1 MTNEAGSH
9 WEPQPAGAAWIAAQL
24 QEFRLQHPDVIPFE
38 LLLKERTG
46 TRIVDWIDHLHVTS
60 IAGIEAAGF
69 VQAADGWY
77 EHPGALLPVVKLAA
91 RPRMMLRVDSVID
104 FAAAN
109 LFRFQIEVHGSPGD
123 IRREA
128 LFRNEIATVD
138 FGVIER
144 NGCSIRCDVPP
155 VTDRTNVEIQS
166 VGEMLRLRQRKFATI
181 SDAFEST
188 ERLIQNAVDR
198 VGRNVACHLYFE
210 AERNYWQARNRAGQ
224 IQYMRQASIGVG
236 WGNHDHHTYRSS
248 RICFSRLIGL
258 LEQLGFEC
266 RERFYAGREA
276 GWGAQVIE
284 QPTCGIVIFADVDL
298 SADEIAGDFSHH
310 PLSSRSSLGTIGLW
324 CALHGEAL
332 FEAGLHHL
340 ECQFDFNGARQQLEA
355 FGVHCMKPFTDF
367 PFLRQCFTEGERWNV
382 DPDRITAAERM
393 GWITS
398 DQASRFT
405 REGAIGSHLEIL
417 ERNDGYRG
425 FNQTGINEI
434 IRNTDPRFNPER
446 SGASPMALTLR
457 LK

>member
-1 MTNEAGSH
+1 MANEAGSH

-24 QEFRLQHPDVIPFE
+24 DEFRRLHPDVMPFE
-38 LLLKERTG
+38 LLLKAQTG
-46 TRIVDWIDHLHVTS
+46 TRLADWIDHLHVASLT
-60 IAGIEAAGF
+60 GIEAAGF

-77 EHPGALLPVVKLAA
+77 EHPGALLPVVRRAV
-91 RPRMMLRVDSVID
+91 RPRMMLRVDCVSD
-104 FAAAN
+104 FAVAN
-109 LFRFQIEVHGSPGD
+109 LQRFQLDVHGSPGD

-128 LFRNEIATVD
+128 LFHNTTSAVD

-144 NGCSIRCDVPP
+144 NGCSIRCKVQP
-155 VTDRTNVEIQS
+155 VTDRQNVETQT
-166 VGEMLRLRQRKFATI
+166 VREMLRLRQRKFPTI
-181 SDAFEST
+181 SEAFESI
-188 ERLIQNAVDR
+188 EHMIRQAVDR
-198 VGRNVACHLYFE
+198 VGRNVACHLFFE
-210 AERNYWQARNRAGQ
+210 AERDYWQARNRAGQ
-224 IQYMRQASIGVG
+224 VQSMRQASIGVG

-248 RICFSRLIGL
+248 RICFSRLIAF
-258 LEQLGFEC
+258 LELLGFEC
-266 RERFYAGREA
+266 RERFYAGRDA

-298 SADEIAGDFSHH
+298 SSEEISGDFSHH

-340 ECQFDFNGARQQLEA
+340 ECQFDFDGARYQLEA
-355 FGVHCMKPFTDF
+355 FGIRCMKPFTDF

-382 DPDRITAAERM
+382 DPDRVTAAERM

-398 DQASRFT
+398 EQASRFALD
-405 REGAIGSHLEIL
+405 GAIGSHLEIL

-434 IRNTDPRFNPER
+434 IRSTDPRFVTA
-446 SGASPMALTLR
+446 GD
-457 LK
+457 